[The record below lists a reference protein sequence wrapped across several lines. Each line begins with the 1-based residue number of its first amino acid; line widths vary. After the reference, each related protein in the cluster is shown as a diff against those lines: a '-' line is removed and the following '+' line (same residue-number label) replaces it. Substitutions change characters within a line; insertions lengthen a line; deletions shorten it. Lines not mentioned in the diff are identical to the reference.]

1 MSFQNCLML
10 ILMLR
15 IECISLLKEIFWVT
29 CQSIQ
34 LIVDLVE
41 MISDVIVEFR
51 QKLTSMSLMMT
62 QLLSWHEIL
71 KNFVIRDHLDRID
84 KVFKLWSSFLESA
97 NNDHE
102 FFIIDL
108 VVTLDWIMLLW
119 KVSDW
124 MKNLIFIVLKENV
137 FEHTVQNINFYH
149 NLVIWIIVTKN
160 NFKSEDFLKNVEC
173 NLTFL
178 KSDKEYIFSD
188 EMNKRDNYSTI
199 VINESVRI
207 MSKWYSQWRSELI
220 VLDL

>member
-1 MSFQNCLML
+1 MNFQNCLML

-15 IECISLLKEIFWVT
+15 IECILLLKKIFWAT
-29 CQSIQ
+29 CQNIQ
-34 LIVDLVE
+34 LIIDLVK
-41 MISDVIVEFR
+41 MISNAIVESR

-71 KNFVIRDHLDRID
+71 KIFVIHDHLNKIN

-102 FFIIDL
+102 FFIVDL
-108 VVTLDWIMLLW
+108 VVTLNWVMLLQ

-124 MKNLIFIVLKENV
+124 MKNLILIILKKNV
-137 FEHTVQNINFYH
+137 FEHIVWSIDFYH
-149 NLVIWIIVTKN
+149 NLVIWIIIMKN
-160 NFKSEDFLKNVEC
+160 NLESEDFLKNVKC

-188 EMNKRDNYSTI
+188 EMSEWDSYSTI
-199 VINESVRI
+199 IIDESFIKVREI
-207 MSKWYSQWRSELI
+207 
-220 VLDL
+220 